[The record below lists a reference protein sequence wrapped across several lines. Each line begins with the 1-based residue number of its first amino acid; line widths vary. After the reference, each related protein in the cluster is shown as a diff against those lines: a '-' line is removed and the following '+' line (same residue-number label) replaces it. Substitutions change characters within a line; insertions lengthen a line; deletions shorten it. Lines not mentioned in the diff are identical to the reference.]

1 MMFVVPKQGFFILRF
16 WDNQVLKDIE
26 PVIETILNLLG
37 KLSDTPHLNP
47 PPQGG
52 EEVIWDPH
60 RKGGGDNLGSSPQ
73 GGRR

>member
-52 EEVIWDPH
+52 
-60 RKGGGDNLGSSPQ
+60 
-73 GGRR
+73 RR

>member
-52 EEVIWDPH
+52 EEIFFYFL
-60 RKGGGDNLGSSPQ
+60 RNSNYQLLKSI
-73 GGRR
+73 